1 MDNVFIHLGTC
12 NTCKKIWQQLN
23 TKKLKQRE
31 LKSEPLTGTE
41 LDALKKLAGSYEAL
55 FSRRSQQI
63 KKLGLDVA
71 KFTEKDFRKYVLEH
85 YSFLKRPVIVVDG
98 RIFIGNAKAA
108 VDGAR
113 AALSRPP
120 LLL

>member
-12 NTCKKIWQQLN
+12 NTCKKIWQQLG
-23 TKKLKQRE
+23 TKKLAQRE
-31 LKSEPLTGTE
+31 LKAEPLKPDE
-41 LDALKKLAGSYEAL
+41 VDALKKLAGSYEAL

-63 KKLGLDVA
+63 KNLGLDVG
-71 KFTEKDFRKYVLEH
+71 KFGENDFRKFILEH

-98 RIFIGNAKAA
+98 QIFIGNAKAA

-113 AALSRPP
+113 AAL
-120 LLL
+120 